1 MSDDF
6 LSSGMLPI
14 DLDVTSDKDFD
25 PNAVES
31 DDFLP
36 DEPDELLVDADA
48 PLVISDDDTDDP
60 LADDVV

>member
-6 LSSGMLPI
+6 ISSGMLPI
-14 DLDVTSDKDFD
+14 DLDTVGDKDFD

-36 DEPDELLVDADA
+36 DEPDDLAVDPDA
-48 PLVISDDDTDDP
+48 PLVVSDGDDIDP
-60 LADDVV
+60 LDDI

>member
-1 MSDDF
+1 MGDDF

-14 DLDVTSDKDFD
+14 DLDVSGDKDFD

-48 PLVISDDDTDDP
+48 PLVISDDDDDDL
-60 LADDVV
+60 LADDL

>member
-14 DLDVTSDKDFD
+14 DLDVSGDKDFD

-36 DEPDELLVDADA
+36 DEPDELLVDVDA
-48 PLVISDDDTDDP
+48 PLVISEDDSDD
-60 LADDVV
+60 LLEDDI

>member
-6 LSSGMLPI
+6 ISSGMLPI
-14 DLDVTSDKDFD
+14 DLDAVGDKDFD

-48 PLVISDDDTDDP
+48 PLILSDEDDDDL
-60 LADDVV
+60 LADEI